1 MTTTLA
7 PNSLL
12 AADADIRA
20 DPAGYRVLTGDR
32 PTGPLHLGHYLGS
45 LRNRV
50 RLQEL
55 GVDTYVVIADYQ
67 VITDRADPGDVAA
80 NVRELV
86 LDYLAAGLNPERTT
100 IFAHSTVPAL
110 NQLMLPFLALTTVS
124 ELRRNPT
131 VKSEAAVAGMSSIGG
146 LLLTYPVHQAA
157 DILFCHGNLVPVGG
171 DQLPHIEQTRLIAR
185 RFNDR
190 YGPVFTEPQGLLSD
204 APALLGVDGRKMS
217 KSRGNGIAL
226 RATEDET
233 ARLIRRTVTDSERT
247 ITFEPESRP
256 EIASLLMMGALCA
269 GTTPTELA
277 AEVGD
282 SGAAVLKHV
291 VTEAVNE
298 HLRSL
303 RVRRAELS
311 TDAGLLRDVLG
322 VGTER
327 ASAVASRTLA
337 DVHEALGMRY

>member
-1 MTTTLA
+1 
-7 PNSLL
+7 
-12 AADADIRA
+12 
-20 DPAGYRVLTGDR
+20 VK
-32 PTGPLHLGHYLGS
+32 
-45 LRNRV
+45 
-50 RLQEL
+50 LQQL

-67 VITDRADPGDVAA
+67 VITDRAEPGDVAA

-86 LDYLAAGLNPERTT
+86 LDYLAAGLDPERTT

-110 NQLMLPFLALTTVS
+110 NQLMLPFLSLTTVA

-131 VKSEAAVAGMSSIGG
+131 VKSEATVAGISSLSG

-157 DILFCHGNLVPVGG
+157 DILFCHGNLVPVGS

-185 RFNDR
+185 RFNNR

-204 APALLGVDGRKMS
+204 VPALLGVDGRKMS

-233 ARLIRRTVTDSERT
+233 ARLIRRTITDSERT
-247 ITFEPESRP
+247 ITFEPERRP
-256 EIASLLMMGALCA
+256 EIASLLLTGALFA

-277 AEVGD
+277 AEIG
-282 SGAAVLKHV
+282 SGGAALLKRT

-298 HLRSL
+298 HLRPL
-303 RVRRAELS
+303 RDRRAELS
-311 TDAGLLRDVLG
+311 TETHLVRHVLRT
-322 VGTER
+322 GTER
-327 ASAVASRTLA
+327 ASIVAGQTLA
-337 DVHEALGMRY
+337 TVNDALGMRY